1 MVRRL
6 WLSVLRGRDSVRYMS
21 TCLQTVSLLETPNIS
36 AGTLLAASKAKSGQD
51 LERGSM
57 SRPVKTEPRGRV
69 RLGET
74 GSGIVA

>member
-51 LERGSM
+51 LKEGQCRD
-57 SRPVKTEPRGRV
+57 P
-69 RLGET
+69 
-74 GSGIVA
+74 